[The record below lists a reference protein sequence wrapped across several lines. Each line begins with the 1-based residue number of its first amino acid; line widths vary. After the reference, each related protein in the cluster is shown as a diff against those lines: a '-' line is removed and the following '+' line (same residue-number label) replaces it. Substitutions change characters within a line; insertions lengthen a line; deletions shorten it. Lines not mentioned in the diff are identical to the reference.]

1 MVSRVEDRLER
12 LEEELVRQDKETQRI
27 GALNTQIESLEGR
40 LKGEPCTLCGHIH
53 SKPNAEEIDG
63 INSEIIELKGERE
76 ILEESRLDP
85 DPHYLRSRRRALS
98 QIKSD
103 VKLDGLIDAEKDIVV
118 NKQAKRKADKLL
130 KKALALLSSESRMEV
145 QEYISRQSKLNDEI
159 AVSKAKITGIEEQ
172 QERIN
177 REMKN
182 LMERVQPKNQ
192 TIAHKKCEKRIE
204 VLSSLVEVWEE
215 VTEIHR
221 ETMRARVEE
230 NASNLFMSLTNK
242 KKTYK
247 GLKIHPDFQVEIMH
261 RKKSRG
267 AEAGSGGQSALMAY
281 SILDALTKSS
291 EIEFPMVVDTP
302 ARSIDQ
308 DNLGRLF
315 DYLFLESGRQVIV
328 LPESKELKPKYGD
341 DRYGGVCAA
350 TYDIELIGEDEDLSS
365 FEYSNK

>member
-1 MVSRVEDRLER
+1 M
-12 LEEELVRQDKETQRI
+12 
-27 GALNTQIESLEGR
+27 
-40 LKGEPCTLCGHIH
+40 
-53 SKPNAEEIDG
+53 
-63 INSEIIELKGERE
+63 
-76 ILEESRLDP
+76 
-85 DPHYLRSRRRALS
+85 
-98 QIKSD
+98 
-103 VKLDGLIDAEKDIVV
+103 DGLIDAEKDIVV

-145 QEYISRQSKLNDEI
+145 QEYISRQSKLSDEI

-177 REMKN
+177 GEMKK

-204 VLSSLVEVWEE
+204 VLSSLIEVWEE

-261 RKKSRG
+261 RKESRG

-315 DYLFLESGRQVIV
+315 DYLFLESGSR
-328 LPESKELKPKYGD
+328 
-341 DRYGGVCAA
+341 
-350 TYDIELIGEDEDLSS
+350 
-365 FEYSNK
+365 